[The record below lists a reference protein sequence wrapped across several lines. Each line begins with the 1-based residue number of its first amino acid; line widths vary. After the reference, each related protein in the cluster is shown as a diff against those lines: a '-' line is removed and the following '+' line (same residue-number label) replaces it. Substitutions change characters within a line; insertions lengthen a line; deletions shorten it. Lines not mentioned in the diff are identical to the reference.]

1 MVFLSWQLIKGF
13 LVSKHRSWKKRE
25 IKKEGGKRKLSKT
38 LFAIMTGVCVHS
50 FPQNSRDF
58 KNFSCVYLT
67 CLLFYYLKSI
77 KRFVKLQFELEI
89 DSQFCNN
96 IVIKLSCFTFHQR
109 YPDKIYIFWRQ
120 GKKRMVCLNEWLNEI
135 EVHHNLRWLV
145 ILIWYTNYVDTK
157 GGEHREFIANKT

>member
-1 MVFLSWQLIKGF
+1 MKRGERIDDHKLFFTRKTVKATLFGI
-13 LVSKHRSWKKRE
+13 LVMTAHKRFFGLKTQKLEKRE

-89 DSQFCNN
+89 DSRFCNN

-120 GKKRMVCLNEWLNEI
+120 GKKRMVCLNE
-135 EVHHNLRWLV
+135 
-145 ILIWYTNYVDTK
+145 
-157 GGEHREFIANKT
+157 